1 MMLIIPCTCIE
12 VFKIFLHF
20 KADEKSFHKVIP
32 GIRLNPLFIRKCKV
46 LHVLFHSVSHKFMTL
61 SVRAKSHIPS
71 PIYQNGH
78 YLAPRITPETDLKFM
93 RFN

>member
-20 KADEKSFHKVIP
+20 KADEKSFHKFIP
-32 GIRLNPLFIRKCKV
+32 VIRLNPLFIRKCKV

-61 SVRAKSHIPS
+61 SIRAKSHSKP
-71 PIYQNGH
+71 
-78 YLAPRITPETDLKFM
+78 YLPKCSLSSAKNNP
-93 RFN
+93 